1 MDFGRRR
8 SRLSPRPESGIE
20 DSPVQTKSIL
30 AVSPVLIMRPQR
42 ENEAS
47 AYASKITTGLVR
59 PVSDRAKCSISV
71 PVRRGGI
78 DLLKCQKTKQRN
90 NSSANRMLCSVPER
104 LQLHMAML
112 ALQFGYAGFH
122 VVSRAALNMGISKL
136 VFPVYRNIIAL
147 LLLLP
152 FAYFLEKKERPPI
165 TLNFLLQFF
174 LLALVGITANQGFYL
189 LGLDNTSPTF
199 ASAIQNS
206 VPAITFL
213 MAAILRIEKV
223 RLNRKD
229 GISKVAG
236 TILCV
241 AGASVI
247 TLYKGPT
254 IYSPIPPLNRPT
266 PTFVSLGDAEGKNW
280 TLGCLYLIGHCL
292 SWSGWLVLQA
302 PVLKKYPARLSV
314 TSYTCFF
321 GLIQFLV
328 IAAFAERDPPA
339 WMFHSGGEL
348 FTILYAG
355 VVASGIA
362 FAVQIWCIDRGG
374 PVFVAVYQ
382 PVQTLV
388 VAIMASIALGE
399 EFYLGGIIGAVLIIV
414 GLYLVLWGKSQER
427 KFAAQE
433 KGAIQSTPEHSNIR
447 TSSHIKAS
455 LTKPLLP
462 PSTENV

>member
-1 MDFGRRR
+1 MAD
-8 SRLSPRPESGIE
+8 
-20 DSPVQTKSIL
+20 T
-30 AVSPVLIMRPQR
+30 
-42 ENEAS
+42 
-47 AYASKITTGLVR
+47 
-59 PVSDRAKCSISV
+59 
-71 PVRRGGI
+71 
-78 DLLKCQKTKQRN
+78 
-90 NSSANRMLCSVPER
+90 SSATSKRMWCSVPER
-104 LQLHMAML
+104 AQLHMAML

-122 VVSRAALNMGISKL
+122 VVSRAALNMGISKI

-147 LLLLP
+147 ILLVP
-152 FAYFLEKKERPPI
+152 FAYFLEKKERPPM
-165 TLNFLLQFF
+165 TLSFLVQFF
-174 LLALVGITANQGFYL
+174 LLATIGITANQGFYL

-223 RLNRKD
+223 RFNRKD
-229 GISKVAG
+229 GLSKVAG
-236 TILCV
+236 TVLCV

-254 IYSPIPPLNRPT
+254 IYSPVPPLQTTRESSRLLLS
-266 PTFVSLGDAEGKNW
+266 SLGDAKGKNW
-280 TLGCLYLIGHCL
+280 TLGCIYLIGHCL

-321 GLIQFLV
+321 GVIQFLI
-328 IAAFAERDPPA
+328 IAAFAERNADA
-339 WMFHSGGEL
+339 WRVHSGAEL
-348 FTILYAG
+348 FSVFYAG

-399 EFYLGGIIGAVLIIV
+399 EFYLGGIIGAVLIV
-414 GLYLVLWGKSQER
+414 GGLYLVLWGKSEEQ
-427 KFAAQE
+427 KFIARE
-433 KGAIQSTPEHSNIR
+433 KAAIQSPPEHNIR
-447 TSSHIKAS
+447 TPAHVKSS
-455 LTKPLLP
+455 LTQPLLP
-462 PSTENV
+462 PSTETV

>member
-1 MDFGRRR
+1 MTDSASSRRMWC
-8 SRLSPRPESGIE
+8 SFPE
-20 DSPVQTKSIL
+20 KF
-30 AVSPVLIMRPQR
+30 
-42 ENEAS
+42 
-47 AYASKITTGLVR
+47 
-59 PVSDRAKCSISV
+59 
-71 PVRRGGI
+71 
-78 DLLKCQKTKQRN
+78 
-90 NSSANRMLCSVPER
+90 
-104 LQLHMAML
+104 QLHGAML

-122 VVSRAALNMGISKL
+122 VVSRAALNMGVSKL
-136 VFPVYRNIIAL
+136 VFPVYRNIIAFL
-147 LLLLP
+147 LLVP
-152 FAYFLEKKERPPI
+152 FAYFLEKKERPPL
-165 TLNFLLQFF
+165 TLNLALQFF

-223 RLNRKD
+223 RVDRKD
-229 GISKVAG
+229 GIAKVAG
-236 TILCV
+236 TVFCV
-241 AGASVI
+241 AGATVI

-254 IYSPIPPLNRPT
+254 IYSPVAPLHNTIINTT
-266 PTFVSLGDAEGKNW
+266 PQVVFGSVSLGDAEGKKW

-302 PVLKKYPARLSV
+302 PLLKKYPARLSV

-321 GLIQFLV
+321 GLLQFLV
-328 IAAFAERDPPA
+328 IALVVERNASA
-339 WMFHSGGEL
+339 WVFQSGGEV

-388 VAIMASIALGE
+388 VAIMASLALGE
-399 EFYLGGIIGAVLIIV
+399 EFYLGGIIGAALIIV
-414 GLYLVLWGKSQER
+414 GLYLVLWGKNEEK
-427 KFAAQE
+427 KFAKELA
-433 KGAIQSTPEHSNIR
+433 AITSTNTRISI
-447 TSSHIKAS
+447 TQ
-455 LTKPLLP
+455 PLLP
-462 PSTENV
+462 SSTENV

>member
-1 MDFGRRR
+1 MADTGASGSGRR
-8 SRLSPRPESGIE
+8 
-20 DSPVQTKSIL
+20 
-30 AVSPVLIMRPQR
+30 MWC
-42 ENEAS
+42 
-47 AYASKITTGLVR
+47 Y
-59 PVSDRAKCSISV
+59 
-71 PVRRGGI
+71 
-78 DLLKCQKTKQRN
+78 
-90 NSSANRMLCSVPER
+90 VPER

-152 FAYFLEKKERPPI
+152 FAYFLEKKERPAI
-165 TLNFLLQFF
+165 TLNLLLQFF

-223 RLNRKD
+223 RLDRKD
-229 GISKVAG
+229 GIAKVLG
-236 TILCV
+236 TACCV

-254 IYSPIPPLNRPT
+254 IYSPAPPLHQPT
-266 PTFVSLGDAEGKNW
+266 PMFVSLGDAKGKNW
-280 TLGCLYLIGHCL
+280 TLGCVYLIGHCL

-302 PVLKKYPARLSV
+302 PILKKYPARLSV

-321 GLIQFLV
+321 GLIQFLI
-328 IAAFAERDPPA
+328 IAAFFERDSQA
-339 WMFHSGGEL
+339 WIFHNGGEV

-414 GLYLVLWGKSQER
+414 GLYLVLWGKSEEKKFASQER
-427 KFAAQE
+427 AR
-433 KGAIQSTPEHSNIR
+433 IQSTPEHGNTR
-447 TSSHIKAS
+447 TTTHIKAS
-455 LTKPLLP
+455 LTQPLLP
-462 PSTENV
+462 PLTENV

>member
-1 MDFGRRR
+1 MADV
-8 SRLSPRPESGIE
+8 
-20 DSPVQTKSIL
+20 D
-30 AVSPVLIMRPQR
+30 
-42 ENEAS
+42 
-47 AYASKITTGLVR
+47 
-59 PVSDRAKCSISV
+59 AKKVC
-71 PVRRGGI
+71 G
-78 DLLKCQKTKQRN
+78 
-90 NSSANRMLCSVPER
+90 VPER
-104 LQLHMAML
+104 VQLHVAML

-122 VVSRAALNMGISKL
+122 VVSRAALNMGISKV

-147 LLLLP
+147 ILLVP
-152 FAYFLEKKERPPI
+152 FAYFLEKKDRPAL
-165 TLNFLLQFF
+165 TLSFVVQFF
-174 LLALVGITANQGFYL
+174 LLALCGITANQGFYL

-223 RLNRKD
+223 RIDRRD
-229 GISKVAG
+229 GIAKLMG
-236 TILCV
+236 TLACV
-241 AGASVI
+241 GGATII

-254 IYSPIPPLNRPT
+254 IFGPSRALNDASQST
-266 PTFVSLGDAEGKNW
+266 MLWLGDAKGKNW

-321 GLIQFLV
+321 GVIQFLV
-328 IAAFAERDPPA
+328 IAAFIERDAEA
-339 WMFHSGGEL
+339 WMFHSGSEL

-355 VVASGIA
+355 FVASGIA

-399 EFYLGGIIGAVLIIV
+399 EFYLGGIIGAVFIIA
-414 GLYLVLWGKSQER
+414 GLYLVLWGKSEER
-427 KFAAQE
+427 AFAAKE
-433 KGAIQSTPEHSNIR
+433 AALTASSTPEHDGLRATTGAASF
-447 TSSHIKAS
+447 KAS
-455 LTKPLLP
+455 SLKQPLLP
-462 PSTENV
+462 SSTTPENV

>member
-1 MDFGRRR
+1 MDIRLCFNGRRLGF
-8 SRLSPRPESGIE
+8 SLCQEDDVFGPR
-20 DSPVQTKSIL
+20 K
-30 AVSPVLIMRPQR
+30 
-42 ENEAS
+42 AS
-47 AYASKITTGLVR
+47 ATYGDAG
-59 PVSDRAKCSISV
+59 
-71 PVRRGGI
+71 
-78 DLLKCQKTKQRN
+78 
-90 NSSANRMLCSVPER
+90 
-104 LQLHMAML
+104 
-112 ALQFGYAGFH
+112 LQFGYAGFH
-122 VVSRAALNMGISKL
+122 VVSRAALNMGVSKL

-152 FAYFLEKKERPPI
+152 FAFFLEKKERPAI
-165 TLNFLLQFF
+165 TINFLLQFF

-223 RLNRKD
+223 RLDRKD
-229 GISKVAG
+229 GISKVIG

-254 IYSPIPPLNRPT
+254 IYTPVPPLNKPT
-266 PTFVSLGDAEGKNW
+266 PMFVPLGDANGKNW

-292 SWSGWLVLQA
+292 SWSAW

-314 TSYTCFF
+314 TFYTCFF
-321 GLIQFLV
+321 GLIRFLV
-328 IAAFAERDPPA
+328 IALVFERDSQA

-388 VAIMASIALGE
+388 FAIMASIVLGE

-414 GLYLVLWGKSQER
+414 GLYLVLWGKSEER

-433 KGAIQSTPEHSNIR
+433 KRGLEQTPEHGNNSR
-447 TSSHIKAS
+447 TS
-455 LTKPLLP
+455 LTQPLLHH
-462 PSTENV
+462 SAENV

>member
-1 MDFGRRR
+1 MADTGGGSAVARR
-8 SRLSPRPESGIE
+8 L
-20 DSPVQTKSIL
+20 
-30 AVSPVLIMRPQR
+30 
-42 ENEAS
+42 
-47 AYASKITTGLVR
+47 
-59 PVSDRAKCSISV
+59 CSI
-71 PVRRGGI
+71 
-78 DLLKCQKTKQRN
+78 
-90 NSSANRMLCSVPER
+90 PEKF
-104 LQLHMAML
+104 QLHLAML

-122 VVSRAALNMGISKL
+122 VVSRAALNMGISKI
-136 VFPVYRNIIAL
+136 VFPVYRNILAL

-165 TLNFLLQFF
+165 TWNFIIQFF
-174 LLALVGITANQGFYL
+174 LLAIVGITANQGFYL

-223 RLNRKD
+223 RLDRKD

-236 TILCV
+236 TLLCV

-254 IYSPIPPLNRPT
+254 IYSPAPRLQSAVASPVVLA
-266 PTFVSLGDAEGKNW
+266 LGDAKGKSW
-280 TLGCLYLIGHCL
+280 TLGCIFLIGHCL

-302 PVLKKYPARLSV
+302 PILKKYPARLSF
-314 TSYTCFF
+314 TSYQCFF
-321 GLIQFLV
+321 GVIQFLV
-328 IAAFAERDPPA
+328 IAAFVERDPQA
-339 WMFHSGGEL
+339 WLVHSGAEL
-348 FTILYAG
+348 FSVFYAG

-388 VAIMASIALGE
+388 VAIMASVLLGE
-399 EFYLGGIIGAVLIIV
+399 EFYLGGIIGAVLIIT
-414 GLYLVLWGKSQER
+414 GLYFVLWGKNEER
-427 KFAAQE
+427 KFAQKA
-433 KGAIQSTPEHSNIR
+433 AIQSPADHGGNRTTP
-447 TSSHIKAS
+447 HIKS
-455 LTKPLLP
+455 SITQPLLSQ
-462 PSTENV
+462 STENA

>member
-1 MDFGRRR
+1 MADSGSSSSRR
-8 SRLSPRPESGIE
+8 
-20 DSPVQTKSIL
+20 
-30 AVSPVLIMRPQR
+30 MW
-42 ENEAS
+42 
-47 AYASKITTGLVR
+47 
-59 PVSDRAKCSISV
+59 CSI
-71 PVRRGGI
+71 
-78 DLLKCQKTKQRN
+78 
-90 NSSANRMLCSVPER
+90 PEK
-104 LQLHMAML
+104 LQLHGAML

-122 VVSRAALNMGISKL
+122 VVSRAALNMGVSKL
-136 VFPVYRNIIAL
+136 VFPVYRNIIAF

-152 FAYFLEKKERPPI
+152 FAYFLEKKERPAI

-223 RLNRKD
+223 RLDRKD
-229 GISKVAG
+229 GVAKVAG
-236 TILCV
+236 TVFCV

-254 IYSPIPPLNRPT
+254 IYSPEPPLQT
-266 PTFVSLGDAEGKNW
+266 AAMSLGAAAEEGKNW
-280 TLGCLYLIGHCL
+280 TLGCVYLIGHCL

-321 GLIQFLV
+321 GLLQFLA
-328 IAAFAERDPPA
+328 IALVVERDVNA
-339 WMFHSGGEL
+339 WIFQSGAEV
-348 FTILYAG
+348 FTIVYAG

-388 VAIMASIALGE
+388 VAVMASLALGE
-399 EFYLGGIIGAVLIIV
+399 QFYLGGIIGAVLIVV
-414 GLYLVLWGKSQER
+414 GLYLVLWGKSEEK
-427 KFAAQE
+427 KFAS
-433 KGAIQSTPEHSNIR
+433 QSQHVIASGPEHSSIR
-447 TSSHIKAS
+447 PASHAKPS
-455 LTKPLLP
+455 LTQPLLP
-462 PSTENV
+462 SSTENV